1 MLIFFVILASVSM
14 KQRWS
19 VQNHIKTVHAIAV
32 CNLIEMTMG
41 LTAEASIP
49 AHLRWLPMGMDVRYL
64 KKASGGLTAT
74 CQIDP
79 TSFFTLEKYPGEVK
93 MPVEVK
99 NSDGLLIT
107 DAVVCESLFYLF
119 LFYLFTVS
127 SAIPCF
133 QVKLWISEKPA
144 AALPR

>member
-1 MLIFFVILASVSM
+1 MCNLASVSM

-32 CNLIEMTMG
+32 CNLVEMTMG

-64 KKASGGLTAT
+64 KKAAGSLTAT
-74 CQIDP
+74 CAIDP
-79 TSFFTLEKYPGEVK
+79 ATFFILGKYPGEVQ

-99 NSDGLLIT
+99 NADGLLIT
-107 DAVVCESLFYLF
+107 DAMVC
-119 LFYLFTVS
+119 
-127 SAIPCF
+127 A
-133 QVKLWISEKPA
+133 
-144 AALPR
+144 